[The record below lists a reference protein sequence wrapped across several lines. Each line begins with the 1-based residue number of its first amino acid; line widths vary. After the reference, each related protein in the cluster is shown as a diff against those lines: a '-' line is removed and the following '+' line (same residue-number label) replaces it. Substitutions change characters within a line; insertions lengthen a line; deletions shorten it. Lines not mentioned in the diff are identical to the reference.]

1 MKKRV
6 SVVDESSL
14 SDHDDKDVDEGT
26 IVASKK
32 SVKNNRRD
40 SNIKSP

>member
-1 MKKRV
+1 V

-32 SVKNNRRD
+32 SAKNTRRD
-40 SNIKSP
+40 SNIKSPK

>member
-6 SVVDESSL
+6 SVIDESSL

>member
-1 MKKRV
+1 VKKRV

-32 SVKNNRRD
+32 SIKNAR
-40 SNIKSP
+40 

>member
-1 MKKRV
+1 VKKRV

-32 SVKNNRRD
+32 
-40 SNIKSP
+40 

>member
-1 MKKRV
+1 VKKRV

-32 SVKNNRRD
+32 SVKITRND
-40 SNIKSP
+40 

>member
-6 SVVDESSL
+6 SVIDESSF

>member
-1 MKKRV
+1 
-6 SVVDESSL
+6 L

-32 SVKNNRRD
+32 SIKNAR
-40 SNIKSP
+40 